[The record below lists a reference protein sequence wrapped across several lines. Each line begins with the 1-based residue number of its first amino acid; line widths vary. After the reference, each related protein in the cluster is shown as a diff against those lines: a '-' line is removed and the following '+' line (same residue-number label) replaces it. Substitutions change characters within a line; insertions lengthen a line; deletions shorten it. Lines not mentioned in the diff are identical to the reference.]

1 MPMYVIYPISNQ
13 HSDIVYKVCDTG
25 GHVMRHTT
33 ITWPCASRIALGHK
47 VEFIVH
53 NEDVMTA
60 TTALPTLFV

>member
-1 MPMYVIYPISNQ
+1 
-13 HSDIVYKVCDTG
+13 
-25 GHVMRHTT
+25 MRHTT